1 MPLRLGS
8 RSSASTR
15 GFCALQVGH
24 HVAAMWTMTGRPEA
38 TALSN
43 AARSNVHS
51 PAPAPADAAT
61 RSSADSVRASRAMKP
76 EGTDVAND
84 TFAAD
89 DPSFIDL
96 ALSDAAIPLVAFV
109 FPVATLAA
117 ADAGETVDQ
126 LNGANVLGLLV
137 AELAFDPAADRRA
150 IDHRQRM
157 VVEIV
162 GEEGLRMV
170 RLVKV
175 DALVVPRVVAV
186 ERRPV
191 HRIEA
196 AEDDELRFRLRPGL
210 VEHEAE
216 RHALPFA
223 DTAPAFDA
231 IVPRDLRS
239 RRHGAQLPERE
250 LARRLDQTDHLQAV
264 VGEARLAQ
272 RLVVGVHRVERAV
285 AAKGRR
291 DVALAELL
299 RHRRPRRHDL
309 LRGVAEPLRALERLD
324 EARVVRKPVA
334 ACQHGRAD
342 RRHRAA
348 QQVPAVAL
356 ARPNERVGLRIL
368 HERSSFLAWSTGTR
382 YQPVIIERISFQ
394 TPATN
399 TSKTCT
405 RTKSTRPNAAMRCSE
420 RADCRPP
427 SRSTQPVK
435 TVSMR
440 GESAMPAS
448 TTSGRRPKMT
458 MRYARLCST
467 L

>member
-170 RLVKV
+170 RL
-175 DALVVPRVVAV
+175 
-186 ERRPV
+186 
-191 HRIEA
+191 
-196 AEDDELRFRLRPGL
+196 
-210 VEHEAE
+210 
-216 RHALPFA
+216 
-223 DTAPAFDA
+223 
-231 IVPRDLRS
+231 
-239 RRHGAQLPERE
+239 
-250 LARRLDQTDHLQAV
+250 DQADHLQAV